1 MAQITAAAVV
11 LENDNDEV
19 GKVGPA
25 RVPAQL
31 ELGIESIDLDAPLD
45 PTGQVPVTQNIGFAL
60 GWDFAHHG
68 LTPPALQLYA
78 SSPLR
83 QGFQAGSATFGRR
96 TLRANRHTQQWLLL
110 RTHAWSRGRSF
121 EDVQL
126 TPNYLQQIEVSF
138 CPITRQPLDTH
149 PGSRTQAQIDR
160 VRDDAGYAAGNL
172 AVMSRAA
179 NLAKAGHDWV
189 TAGELAFSVEAGPI
203 HRSAGLDVAA
213 WQRVA
218 LLCSFVTELPHEQAA
233 ALPLLVLPPNRL
245 RLFNPI
251 QALQAMLTRQLA
263 TPGWSARL
271 ARIEA
276 LLPST
281 ACKADFN
288 RFVLAL
294 APRVLTVTNLH
305 REQEIRWALEDAW
318 QQPLLQKRWTRFA
331 LHLSAAQAE
340 ALLQRAAA
348 KKLVNTVHVQQL
360 SQPNAVDGWALER
373 GGFCS
378 ADHRFSPP

>member
-1 MAQITAAAVV
+1 MTQITAAGAVV
-11 LENDNDEV
+11 DV
-19 GKVGPA
+19 HSTPS
-25 RVPAQL
+25 PAQI
-31 ELGIESIDLDAPLD
+31 ELGLESPQETSSLVAA
-45 PTGQVPVTQNIGFAL
+45 TQSLGFAL

-68 LTPPALQLYA
+68 LPPPPMHLYA

-83 QGFQAGSATFGRR
+83 QGFLAGSATFGRR
-96 TLRANRHTQQWLLL
+96 TLRAKRHTQQWLLL

-126 TPNYLQQIEVSF
+126 TPNYLQQIEVAF
-138 CPITRQPLDTH
+138 CPVTRQPLDAH
-149 PGSRTQAQIDR
+149 KGSRNQAQIDR
-160 VRDDAGYAAGNL
+160 VRNDAGYAAGNI
-172 AVMSRAA
+172 VMMSRAA
-179 NLAKAGHDWV
+179 NLAKAEHDWLSASEV
-189 TAGELAFSVEAGPI
+189 ARSVEAGPI
-203 HRSAGLDVAA
+203 HRIAGLGAA
-213 WQRVA
+213 EWQRVA
-218 LLCSFVTELPHEQAA
+218 LLSSFVTELPHEQAA

-251 QALQAMLTRQLA
+251 QALQTMLTRQLA

-276 LLPST
+276 LLPSE

-294 APRVLTVTNLH
+294 APRVLAVANLH

-318 QQPLLQKRWTRFA
+318 QQPLLLKRWTRFA
-331 LHLSAAQAE
+331 LHLNAAQVE

-348 KKLVNTVHVQQL
+348 KRLVNAVHVQHL
-360 SQPNAVDGWALER
+360 SQPNAIDGWALER
-373 GGFCS
+373 GGFNDLS
-378 ADHRFSPP
+378 NASSP

>member
-1 MAQITAAAVV
+1 MAQITAAAAV
-11 LENDNDEV
+11 LDV
-19 GKVGPA
+19 HSTPS
-25 RVPAQL
+25 PAQY
-31 ELGIESIDLDAPLD
+31 ELGLDSPQQANS
-45 PTGQVPVTQNIGFAL
+45 PVAATQSLGFAL

-68 LTPPALQLYA
+68 LPPPALHLYA
-78 SSPLR
+78 NSPLR
-83 QGFQAGSATFGRR
+83 QGFLAGSATFGRR
-96 TLRANRHTQQWLLL
+96 TLRANRYTQQWLQL

-126 TPNYLQQIEVSF
+126 TPNFLQQVEVGV

-149 PGSRTQAQIDR
+149 KGSRNQAQIDR
-160 VRDDAGYAAGNL
+160 VRNDAGYAAGNI
-172 AVMSRAA
+172 VMMSGSA
-179 NLAKAGHDWV
+179 NLAKAEHDWLSASEV
-189 TAGELAFSVEAGPI
+189 ARSVEAGPI
-203 HRSAGLDVAA
+203 HRIAGLGAA
-213 WQRVA
+213 EWQRVA

-276 LLPST
+276 LLPT
-281 ACKADFN
+281 EACKADFN

-294 APRVLTVTNLH
+294 APRVLAATNLY

-318 QQPLLQKRWTRFA
+318 QQPLLLKRWTRFA
-331 LHLSAAQAE
+331 LHINAAQAE
-340 ALLQRAAA
+340 ALVQRVAA
-348 KKLVNTVHVQQL
+348 KRLVNAVHVQQM
-360 SQPNAVDGWALER
+360 SQPNATDGWALER
-373 GGFCS
+373 GGYTDHGS
-378 ADHRFSPP
+378 ARTH